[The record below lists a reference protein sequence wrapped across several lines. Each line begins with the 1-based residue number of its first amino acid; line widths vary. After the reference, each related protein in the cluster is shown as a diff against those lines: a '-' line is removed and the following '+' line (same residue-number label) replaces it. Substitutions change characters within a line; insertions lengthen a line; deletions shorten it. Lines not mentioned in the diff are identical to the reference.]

1 MKYTGN
7 YGLFYAGKA
16 SSHNTAL
23 VSFKIYIK
31 KPPLC
36 AVFSC
41 FYSTGCEAYSFTTDE
56 YGIFTMCTNVG
67 VCSTHEKGSSPNKS
81 AQELT
86 WDGQKKNLCSSPH
99 PSPLCRGSNPGSS
112 GIWIPNL
119 GITTELRR
127 RHNTSLSQGWTC
139 SEEETPGVI
148 IITVIWKVGEDTES

>member
-56 YGIFTMCTNVG
+56 YGMFTMRTNVG
-67 VCSTHEKGSSPNKS
+67 VCSTHEKGSGPNKS

-86 WDGQKKNLCSSPH
+86 WDGQKKTLFLTP
-99 PSPLCRGSNPGSS
+99 PLPAMQ
-112 GIWIPNL
+112 GIEPRVVRDLNSDA
-119 GITTELRR
+119 RYNQR
-127 RHNTSLSQGWTC
+127 
-139 SEEETPGVI
+139 
-148 IITVIWKVGEDTES
+148 